1 MFELLE
7 ERDSPTLIFRLCTPT
22 PLPPLLSSPPL
33 PPPHPIVPV
42 MSHSGDGDGARG
54 VISGPGSPELII
66 RQLAISLQALRIV
79 CLCERPPAGT
89 LFSYSISSSLQMMQW
104 SFQAQ
109 ADRHGSRSE
118 KVTPP
123 PRRHERDIPPH
134 ERR

>member
-1 MFELLE
+1 MGWGCVCELLE

-22 PLPPLLSSPPL
+22 PFP
-33 PPPHPIVPV
+33 PPPHPTVPV

-66 RQLAISLQALRIV
+66 RQLAISLRALRIV
-79 CLCERPPAGT
+79 CLCSRPPAGT

-109 ADRHGSRSE
+109 AGRHGSE
-118 KVTPP
+118 A
-123 PRRHERDIPPH
+123 RR
-134 ERR
+134 